1 MNTSHIVRLML
12 LIAIANIKTFGQSI
26 AEHPDLLITYS
37 KTTSIVFPSDI
48 QSVDR
53 GSKDVLAQ
61 RVNGV
66 KNILQVKAAR
76 RRFQETNL
84 TVVTTNGTLHHF
96 NVAYSEAP
104 NELAFVISDAGRKNP
119 TPEISFDD
127 PKVNIDLKTRIQ
139 SIQSEKGSNI
149 IGKRKNKITF
159 ILRGIYIH
167 DDVIYYR
174 FKIKNRSNINYDIQS
189 LRFFIED
196 KRQAKRTT
204 SQEIEMYPLSNSTS
218 PISTT
223 VPGRSSLEVIY
234 ALEKFTIPDAKRLI
248 IKLFEGKGGRHAKL
262 RISNNLIVNA
272 SLIKTK

>member
-1 MNTSHIVRLML
+1 MNSSHILSLML
-12 LIAIANIKTFGQSI
+12 LIAFANIKTVAQSVT
-26 AEHPDLLITYS
+26 EHPDLSITYS
-37 KTTSIVFPSDI
+37 KTTSIIFPSSI

-76 RRFQETNL
+76 KRFQETNL
-84 TVVTTNGTLHHF
+84 TVVTSNGTLHHF
-96 NVAYSEAP
+96 NVAYSEDP
-104 NELAFVISDAGRKNP
+104 KEFAFVVSESMNKDS
-119 TPEISFDD
+119 TTEMTFDD
-127 PKVNIDLKTRIQ
+127 PTVKVDFITNIQ
-139 SIQSEKGSNI
+139 SIRNEKGSNLV
-149 IGKRKNKITF
+149 GKRKNEIAF
-159 ILRGIYIH
+159 ILRGIYIQ

-174 FKIKNRSNINYDIQS
+174 FKIRNRSNINYDIQS

-204 SQEIEMYPLSNSTS
+204 HQEIEMLPLINSL
-218 PISTT
+218 STENT
-223 VPGRSSLEVIY
+223 VVPGRSSLDAVY
-234 ALEKFTIPDAKRLI
+234 ALEKFTIPDAKRLA

>member
-1 MNTSHIVRLML
+1 MNSSHILSLML
-12 LIAIANIKTFGQSI
+12 LIAFANIKTVAQSVT
-26 AEHPDLLITYS
+26 EHPDLSITYS
-37 KTTSIVFPSDI
+37 KTTSIIFPSSI

-76 RRFQETNL
+76 KRFQETNL
-84 TVVTTNGTLHHF
+84 TVVTSNGTLHHF
-96 NVAYSEAP
+96 NVAYSDDP
-104 NELAFVISDAGRKNP
+104 KGLAVVVSETGNKDSPA
-119 TPEISFDD
+119 EITFDD
-127 PKVNIDLKTRIQ
+127 PTVKVDFITTIQ
-139 SIQSEKGSNI
+139 SIRNEKGSNLV
-149 IGKRKNKITF
+149 GKRKNKIAF
-159 ILRGIYIH
+159 ILRGIYIQ

-174 FKIKNRSNINYDIQS
+174 FKIRNRSNINYDIES

-204 SQEIEMYPLSNSTS
+204 HQEIEMLPLINSL
-218 PISTT
+218 STENT
-223 VPGRSSLEVIY
+223 VVPGRSSLDAVY
-234 ALEKFTIPDAKRLI
+234 VLGKFTIPGAKRLA